1 MPDSIITADWI
12 AKAQADLRSAR
23 VLRAAS
29 PPLLE
34 QAIYLTAQAAEKSLK
49 ALLIKHG
56 VPYRSFRH
64 DVSALLKATSAI
76 EPSLSAFAPRLANFN
91 AYNVETRYPISM
103 PLTMTEAEVD
113 EAISTV
119 QDLSAALSA
128 LL

>member
-1 MPDSIITADWI
+1 MPDSTIPADWM

-34 QAIYLTAQAAEKSLK
+34 QAVNHAAQAAEKMLK
-49 ALLIKHG
+49 ALLIKYG

-64 DVSALLKATSAI
+64 DVPALLIEASAI
-76 EPSLSAFAPRLANFN
+76 EPSLTAFAPRLVDFDI
-91 AYNVETRYPISM
+91 YNVETRYPISS
-103 PLTMTEAEVD
+103 PVTVTEAETD
-113 EAISTV
+113 DAISTV
-119 QDLSAALSA
+119 QDLIAALSA